1 MAPSDAANADNLDP
15 ARPAPSASRQALFVT
30 PSGRGDGFRASIRGH
45 LLELADPSSGDA
57 LAPTPGDLFIVSIAA
72 DFAWSARRFLRAQGL
87 PDDLSVSAR
96 WRTLENP
103 SSLGDIHVTVT
114 VPRAA
119 GAMSDPL
126 IDVLDER
133 VAALSLD
140 EPLHLE
146 ICAP

>member
-1 MAPSDAANADNLDP
+1 MASGQASAAICSSSQTQ
-15 ARPAPSASRQALFVT
+15 ARTMRSPRLQA
-30 PSGRGDGFRASIRGH
+30 I
-45 LLELADPSSGDA
+45 
-57 LAPTPGDLFIVSIAA
+57 FIVSIAA

-114 VPRAA
+114 VPRAV

-126 IDVLDER
+126 IDALDER